1 MGLIKSVTIEKL
13 VQTYRKS
20 RSIPSDKKITI
31 LLDGDALDESETVKD
46 LDLEDDVL
54 LDVEIS

>member
-1 MGLIKSVTIEKL
+1 

-20 RSIPSDKKITI
+20 RSIPCDKKITI